1 MSRRLAMLIA
11 VLSTAMAL
19 GHQPVSAAGL
29 TVKDVIDQKG
39 DGPDG
44 KGNTADD
51 TWQFWLQL
59 VHNKKYVPL
68 DTFSTTVPKE
78 GVHKKISG
86 PIAKDLP
93 NPNDTV
99 GWIYHSDWDG
109 CFEGV
114 WGDSKADQVIA
125 YPYVEKGAHC
135 AVAVTYKIPEDG
147 NYKVSGE
154 VTDIHV
160 WEHAKHD
167 GFNWIVEL
175 VEGSNGDNVTKVL
188 GKGGPF
194 GDGGGRPAGG
204 TIELQDV
211 EAKKGQLIRLV
222 IHPGNWWGS
231 DMTKIDG
238 FKVEKQ

>member
-1 MSRRLAMLIA
+1 MSRKLLVPLATVLTA
-11 VLSTAMAL
+11 VLFL
-19 GHQPVSAAGL
+19 GSASSAAEL
-29 TVKDVIDQKG
+29 TVKEVIDQKG

-44 KGNTADD
+44 KANTADD

-59 VHNKKYVPL
+59 VHNKKYIPL
-68 DTFSTTVPKE
+68 DTFSTSVPKE
-78 GVHKKISG
+78 GIKKKISG

-114 WGDSKADQVIA
+114 WGDSKANQVIA

-147 NYKVSGE
+147 KYKISGE
-154 VTDIHV
+154 LTDIHV
-160 WEHAKHD
+160 WEHPKHD
-167 GFNWIVEL
+167 GFNWIVQL
-175 VEGSNGDNVTKVL
+175 VEGNNGDNVVKEL

-194 GDGGGRPAGG
+194 GDGGGRPVGG
-204 TIELQDV
+204 KIDISEV
-211 EAKKGQLIRLV
+211 EAKKGQLIRVV
-222 IHPGNWWGS
+222 IHPGRWWGS

-238 FKVEKQ
+238 LKIEKQ

>member
-1 MSRRLAMLIA
+1 MLRLLA
-11 VLSTAMAL
+11 
-19 GHQPVSAAGL
+19 GVSAIAAALLILSSHPATAAEL
-29 TVKDVIDQKG
+29 TVKDVTNQQG

-59 VHNKKYVPL
+59 VHNKKYIPL

-78 GVHKKISG
+78 GVKRKISG

-93 NPNDTV
+93 NPGDTV

-125 YPYVEKGAHC
+125 YPYVEKGSHC

-147 NYKVSGE
+147 KYNISGE
-154 VTDIHV
+154 VSDIHV
-160 WEHAKHD
+160 WEHPKHD

-175 VEGSNGDNVTKVL
+175 VEGNNGDNVVKQL

-194 GDGGGRPAGG
+194 GDGAGREVGGK
-204 TIELQDV
+204 IEIADV
-211 EAKKGQLIRLV
+211 EAKKGQMVRLV
-222 IHPGNWWGS
+222 IHPGRWWGS
-231 DMTKIDG
+231 DMTKISG
-238 FKVEKQ
+238 LKIEKQ